1 MRHTTL
7 GTLFASL
14 PFILTFTVV
23 AWLVL
28 KKVYPLLSSGTEDGG
43 KSNGGSGD
51 NRRESQDV
59 RLPVHNLDLR
69 TSSPAKGI
77 GHRMRISLRD
87 SRTIAK
93 AVFATTIGLSAVLV
107 ELILC
112 EISNSLNAN
121 ARRLALNLT
130 LPTLLVLV
138 IIVAPGL
145 EMRSMIAATG
155 LSFHGSGKAR
165 LNAAWIFESIGM
177 ALWLLI
183 FWYFGHG
190 LITMFREDVLHPE
203 QHGFSE
209 GCLERVGIVGIS
221 LMASLAGFAA
231 LSALWQ
237 TFGVRDRPVTEA
249 DITRKQAGLA
259 STEDMLNAKRSRLRA
274 ITRKMSE
281 SRGSEGM
288 FTKVVSTIRGNS
300 DSQERST
307 LQLEISG
314 LQLMRMSL
322 NNSLYS
328 LRARRSAQLRAHTIP
343 GRFLSAFSYA
353 FAVYCAYRLANTSFN
368 IWRRF
373 LFGSSTTSTD
383 LVTHLLALLAH
394 YWDESIDQ
402 DLYSRQ
408 ISFLL
413 SGIML
418 LLSFNSALQTFLLL
432 ARAFPSLLSAALGG
446 ANFPLVVS
454 QVCASY
460 VISSALLLRSNLPRE
475 VRGVVS
481 DVLGAPLEVGK
492 VDALFE
498 GCFVLA
504 AGLTGVGIWVGR
516 KLNGPD
522 DEDAAMEGGEMNK
535 MS

>member
-1 MRHTTL
+1 MKHSSF

-14 PFILTFTVV
+14 PFILTFAIV
-23 AWLVL
+23 AYVVL
-28 KKVYPLLSSGTEDGG
+28 KKVYPLLSGGEDNG
-43 KSNGGSGD
+43 KNSD
-51 NRRESQDV
+51 RRESQDA
-59 RLPVHNLDLR
+59 RLPVHNFEVNKAR
-69 TSSPAKGI
+69 SPARGFAQ
-77 GHRMRISLRD
+77 RIKKSALD
-87 SRTIAK
+87 STTVAK

-112 EISNSLNAN
+112 EMSNSLNAN

-138 IIVAPGL
+138 IVVAPGL
-145 EMRSMIAATG
+145 EMRSVITATG
-155 LSFHGSGKAR
+155 LSFHGSRKGR

-177 ALWLLI
+177 VAWLVA
-183 FWYFGHG
+183 FWYLGHG
-190 LITMFREDVLHPE
+190 LVAMFREDILHPE
-203 QHGFSE
+203 SHGFSE
-209 GCLERVGIVGIS
+209 GCLERVGIIGIS

-249 DITRKQAGLA
+249 DIERKKAGLE
-259 STEDMLNAKRSRLRA
+259 SVEEMLNAKRSRLRA
-274 ITRKMSE
+274 ITRKMSDA
-281 SRGSEGM
+281 RASEGV
-288 FTKVVSTIRGNS
+288 FTKVVNTVRGTS

-322 NNSLYS
+322 NNNLYS
-328 LRARRSAQLRAHTIP
+328 LQNRRGAQLRSHTIF
-343 GRFLSAFSYA
+343 GKLLAAFSYG
-353 FAVYCAYRLANTSFN
+353 FAIYCAYRLANTTFN
-368 IWRRF
+368 IWRRM
-373 LFGSSTTSTD
+373 LFGSNTSSTD

-394 YWDESIDQ
+394 YWDASIDQ

-418 LLSFNSALQTFLLL
+418 LLAFNAALQTFLLL
-432 ARAFPSLLSAALGG
+432 ARAFPSLLSAAFAGT
-446 ANFPLVVS
+446 NFALVVS
-454 QVCASY
+454 QVVASY
-460 VISSALLLRSNLPRE
+460 VISSALLLRSNLPSE
-475 VRGVVS
+475 VRGVIS

-504 AGLTGVGIWVGR
+504 AGLTAVGIWIGR

-522 DEDAAMEGGEMNK
+522 EDEGLEGGEMNK